1 MSLNVLIV
9 DDSSVMRSVVKKVL
23 NVSGFELGEVYDAA
37 DGQQALEKL
46 DEHWIDVVL
55 TDINMPVMDGFELLR
70 RIKADDALK
79 SIPVVI
85 ISTEVRDE
93 KIEEILGLGASGYG
107 LHRALRPYAQRRALL
122 TATERDCSHSSR
134 GVRQPSSPGG
144 T

>member
-23 NVSGFELGEVYDAA
+23 NLSGFELGELYEAG
-37 DGQQALEKL
+37 DGREALDRL

-70 RIKADDALK
+70 HMKDDDTTK
-79 SIPVVI
+79 SIPVII

-93 KIEEILGLGASGYG
+93 KIEEILGLGAAGYITKPFKPEDIRDIFTNSLG
-107 LHRALRPYAQRRALL
+107 V
-122 TATERDCSHSSR
+122 TANASLAEEPEDSDF
-134 GVRQPSSPGG
+134 
-144 T
+144 